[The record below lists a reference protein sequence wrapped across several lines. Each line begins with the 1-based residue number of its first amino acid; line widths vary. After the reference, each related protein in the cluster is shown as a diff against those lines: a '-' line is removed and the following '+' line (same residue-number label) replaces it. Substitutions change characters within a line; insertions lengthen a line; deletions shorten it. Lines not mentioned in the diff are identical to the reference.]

1 MGANALRRTLTMDA
15 RAVISAEEK
24 DRKMIHEWNEKKYS
38 IKNPVLHKSY
48 RGFLVYTFNVG
59 TIISF
64 IKNFN
69 FMVLIQM
76 SLAIIAV
83 YLFRRFDITCDIHV
97 ALFVSPIVFPL
108 AFSINTDFQRR
119 EKVLDDLASFKSAA
133 MVWFFCMRDWKEAA
147 QMDDEWLNACH
158 YKLKSMLF
166 YLRKYL
172 LTKRGDMKRAALL
185 RAIYEDFSDTNQLI
199 EKVRASNLPS
209 NTALMSR
216 VIHLLNV
223 MCLSFERLR
232 NIREYRSPRSIRS
245 FNKVLIFFLPF
256 ILAPYFVFLGKNIDN
271 HWSAYYIAVLVSF
284 TFGALQGV
292 QDKLDDPFDGM
303 SEDDINLKTID
314 EWTFNSLEVTV
325 NRDFKVGQFQ
335 VTPKNAATPDEKP
348 QHSSKITLAK
358 PTKILGRE
366 NFISKTFS
374 SNFRRHGFQTATEN
388 VPLSKKKHF
397 KARGKSSF
405 KKRNCRQESNP
416 GVQFSQILE
425 PTLHEHRCTDLL
437 GNTQEDADIV
447 KKSQLVNKILSM
459 SNREAPNTTVDDIFQ
474 HLGGEVSATPGRPSE
489 TKIDMKNIESIAL
502 TI

>member
-1 MGANALRRTLTMDA
+1 MGASTLRRTLTMDA

-76 SLAIIAV
+76 SLAVVSV
-83 YLFRRFDITCDIHV
+83 YLFRRFDITCNIHV

-147 QMDDEWLNACH
+147 QMDDQWLKACH
-158 YKLKSMLF
+158 YKLKSLLL
-166 YLRKYL
+166 YLREYL
-172 LTKRGDMKRAALL
+172 LTKRGNTKRAALL

-232 NIREYRSPRSIRS
+232 NVREYRSPRSIRS

-256 ILAPYFVFLGKNIDN
+256 ILAPYFVFLGKDIDN

-325 NRDFKVGQFQ
+325 NRDFKVGRFQ
-335 VTPKNAATPDEKP
+335 VTPKSLAMPDEKNEYSP
-348 QHSSKITLAK
+348 KITLAK
-358 PTKILGRE
+358 SRKILGHE
-366 NFISKTFS
+366 TFISKTFHRS
-374 SNFRRHGFQTATEN
+374 FRRHGFQKATEN
-388 VPLSKKKHF
+388 ALLSKKRHF
-397 KARGKSSF
+397 KRRRKSSF
-405 KKRNCRQESNP
+405 KNINYSQESNSP
-416 GVQFSQILE
+416 VQLLQVLK
-425 PTLHEHRCTDLL
+425 PTLCEYRCPDLL
-437 GNTQEDADIV
+437 GNIEEDADIV
-447 KKSQLVNKILSM
+447 KKSQLVNKILST
-459 SNREAPNTTVDDIFQ
+459 SYRESPSTTV
-474 HLGGEVSATPGRPSE
+474 EVSATPKRPSE
-489 TKIDMKNIESIAL
+489 TKIGMENIAGVALSI
-502 TI
+502 